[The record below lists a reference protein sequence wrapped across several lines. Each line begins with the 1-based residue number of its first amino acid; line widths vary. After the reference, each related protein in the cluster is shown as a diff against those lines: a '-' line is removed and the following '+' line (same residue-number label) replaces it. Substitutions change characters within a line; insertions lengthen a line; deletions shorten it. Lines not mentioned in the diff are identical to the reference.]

1 MSATDELR
9 ELDRA
14 WVRAEIDADEPAL
27 AALAALAT
35 DDFVLVGPAGF
46 VLDKVAWL
54 GRYAGGDLHTH
65 TLSFRD
71 PQTRI
76 YSEAA
81 VSVGRFVQ
89 RAEYRG
95 RTVDGEFRATRIAV
109 RDGSG
114 WRLGGLHLSP
124 IAAIPPAG
132 AGAGAGGGAEAG
144 PERER

>member
-1 MSATDELR
+1 MSTTDELR

-14 WVRAEIDADEPAL
+14 WVRAEIDADVP
-27 AALAALAT
+27 ALAALAT

-46 VLDKVAWL
+46 ALDKAAWL

-65 TLSFRD
+65 TLSFQD

-109 RDGSG
+109 RDSSG
-114 WRLGGLHLSP
+114 WRVGGLHLSP
-124 IAAIPPAG
+124 IAAMPP
-132 AGAGAGGGAEAG
+132 AGAGAGGGAGAG
-144 PERER
+144 PERGR